1 MSEKFLGTCQPTR
14 FGCPFIKFIQTL
26 RGGDYFPS
34 LKSAL
39 RSVGNYFPLL
49 VDLFVMNNEVS
60 PWCKVDKEEKA

>member
-1 MSEKFLGTCQPTR
+1 MPAYKVWLSIHQVYSNLE
-14 FGCPFIKFIQTL
+14 
-26 RGGDYFPS
+26 GGGYIPS

-39 RSVGNYFPLL
+39 SSVGNYFPLL